1 MQSSPR
7 TQYTLALL
15 ASALL
20 ATTGSSIASSADLPD
35 GLAAGWKGQK
45 TCENLHEDDQIR
57 VLRCTF
63 PPGVGH
69 ERHYHPRV
77 FGYVLSVGKM
87 QVTSAKG
94 TETFEDKV
102 GDNWVSDPIEWH
114 EGVNVGDT
122 TVSYLVV
129 EMKD

>member
-1 MQSSPR
+1 
-7 TQYTLALL
+7 L
-15 ASALL
+15 ASVLL
-20 ATTGSSIASSADLPD
+20 ATTAPSVARSADLPD
-35 GLAAGWKGQK
+35 ALEAGWKGEK

-63 PPGVGH
+63 PPGIGH
-69 ERHYHPRV
+69 ERHYHPRS
-77 FGYVLSVGKM
+77 FGYALSAGKM

-114 EGVNVGDT
+114 EAVNVGDT
-122 TVSYLVV
+122 TLSYLIV
-129 EMKD
+129 EMKY